1 MQLITPENNVLKSEI
16 ILANCLADEGS
27 ASVTKKDVITFGL
40 MVANVTERN
49 PLDFN
54 GYGCWCGIGGKG
66 KPVDDLDR

>member
-40 MVANVTERN
+40 MVANVTKRN

>member
-1 MQLITPENNVLKSEI
+1 MQLFTPENNVLKSEI

-40 MVANVTERN
+40 MVANVTKRN